1 MSIKNDPFR
10 EYDSEKIALYGLG
23 TETKKALLSL
33 EGRYEII
40 GLLDSFREEGELYG
54 KDILP
59 LSQAFKRG
67 AKLIIVVARPG
78 SCKAI
83 AKKIGDICREHEVAL
98 MDIRGKDLLEKKI
111 VAYDFSGIHGG
122 TKEELCKKIAQADIV
137 SFDLFDTLIM
147 RDVLSPVDIIELTDA
162 ALKEKGV
169 PVEDFV
175 SRRLE
180 AEKRLAKYGAPTLE
194 ELYGDILGES
204 GNPYGEIIGKNGGTD
219 RNPMSVQEL
228 AATEWE
234 IDYKSVLARQAMCDI
249 FASCVRRGK
258 PVYIVTDTYYRR
270 EQIERILEKCH
281 LTGYT
286 GLLIS
291 CEYHTGKTQKLF
303 ERLKEIT
310 GECRCLHIGDDL
322 TADIEMAAKAGMD
335 TYHIFSGEEL
345 LDAVGNMGMAPY
357 MDNLPE
363 RLKTGMFAA
372 RLFNN
377 PFQFESED
385 RRIALPD
392 AYDIGYLVCAPIIT
406 DFVFWFREQVRRYG
420 LRNIWFSAR
429 DGYLLQKLYRMLE
442 TDTDTVY
449 FLTSRTAA
457 IRACVMNDADIAYVD
472 SMKFGGTLEENL
484 KVRFG
489 LEINETEKSDE
500 QKDSAQAV
508 VSSEEVKQQE
518 EKKSGLLMYKDHIL
532 EHVAVE
538 RRRYQTYINSL
549 NIQEGDIAFFDFVA
563 KGTTQMYVQ
572 RLVGHDWSEPDH
584 HLSYRT
590 GMNHHLKGFYFLQ
603 LEPDFMKDKGLD
615 IEPFYKAEETEAGGI
630 YEYYYVLETI
640 LTAPHPCVSGFDDAG
655 EPVYAKDSRSKTDI
669 RCFLRAQEGIQD
681 YFRRYQE
688 LLPSRYGN
696 AKNLSKKLDEVILGL
711 IANLKIEDD
720 DFMSLVV
727 EDSFFNRMTGMT
739 ELI

>member
-1 MSIKNDPFR
+1 MPMKNELFR
-10 EYDSEKIALYGLG
+10 EFDGEKIALYGLG

-33 EGRYEII
+33 EGGYDII
-40 GLLDSFREEGELYG
+40 GLLDSFQEEGELYG
-54 KDILP
+54 KEILP
-59 LSQAFKRG
+59 LSQVLKRG
-67 AKLIIVVARPG
+67 TKLIIVVARPG

-83 AKKIGDICREHEVAL
+83 AKKIGDICREHKVAL
-98 MDIRGKDLLEKKI
+98 MDIRGKDLLEKKL
-111 VAYDFSGIHGG
+111 VTYDFSGIPGG

-147 RDVLSPVDIIELTDA
+147 RDVLSSTDIIELTDA
-162 ALKEKGV
+162 VLKEKGV
-169 PVEDFV
+169 HIEDFV

-180 AEKRLAKYGAPTLE
+180 VEKRLAKYGAPALE
-194 ELYGDILGES
+194 ELYRDIV
-204 GNPYGEIIGKNGGTD
+204 GKSRETD
-219 RNPMSVQEL
+219 SISVSVQEL

-234 IDYKSVLARQAMCDI
+234 IDYKSILARQAMCDI
-249 FASCVRRGK
+249 FAYSVRQGK
-258 PVYIVTDTYYRR
+258 PVYIVTDSYYRQ

-303 ERLKEIT
+303 KRFKEIT

-345 LDAVGNMGMAPY
+345 LDAVGNMGMGPY
-357 MDNLPE
+357 MDSLPE
-363 RLKTGMFAA
+363 RLKIGMFAA
-372 RLFNN
+372 RLFND

-392 AYDIGYLVCAPIIT
+392 AYDIGYLICAPMIT
-406 DFVFWFREQVRRYG
+406 DFVFWFREQVQRYG
-420 LRNIWFSAR
+420 FRNIWFSAR

-442 TDTDTVY
+442 PDADTVY
-449 FLTSRTAA
+449 FLTSRVAA
-457 IRACVMNDADIAYVD
+457 IRACVMNDSDIAYVD

-489 LEINETEKSDE
+489 LEIRTEEADE
-500 QKDSAQAV
+500 RKDNGQAV
-508 VSSEEVKQQE
+508 VNPEEAKQQE
-518 EKKSGLLMYKDHIL
+518 ENKSSGLLMYKESIL
-532 EHVAVE
+532 EHAAVE
-538 RRRYQTYINSL
+538 RQRYRTYINNL
-549 NIQEGDIAFFDFVA
+549 NMQEGDIAFFDFVA

-572 RLVGHDWSEPDH
+572 RIVSHEGKALDH
-584 HLSYRT
+584 R
-590 GMNHHLKGFYFLQ
+590 LKGFYFLQ

-615 IEPFYKAEETEAGGI
+615 IEPFYKAEETEASGI

-640 LTAPHPCVSGFDDAG
+640 LTAPHPCVCGFDDAG
-655 EPVYAKDSRSKTDI
+655 KPVYDKDTRREKDI
-669 RCFLRAQEGIQD
+669 RCFQRAQEGIQD
-681 YFRRYQE
+681 YFHRYLE

-696 AKNLSKKLDEVILGL
+696 VRSQSKKLDEVFLGL
-711 IANLKIEDD
+711 IVNLKIEDD

-727 EDSFFNRMTGMT
+727 EDSFFNRMTGMA
-739 ELI
+739 ELIS